1 MRQFLQKLIITA
13 SLLLTGHTMD
23 AAHLVGGEITYTCL
37 GSNSYQI
44 TLRIYRDCNSGGA
57 GFDNSVNFSVY
68 DISGNLL
75 FNPSVTKGPTI
86 TVPTGTGNPCLT
98 IPPNICTEYAE
109 YVHTMTLPA
118 RIGGYTISYQRC
130 CRNSTITNISASGKG
145 NTYTVQVPTMDNCN
159 STPQFT
165 TIPPIVI
172 CQGDQLS
179 IDASATDANGDSLHY
194 TFCDILNGGSSFN
207 ASPNPA
213 DPPPYSIIPFIAPN
227 TSAVPIPGNPALS
240 IDPITGMITGVA
252 NQTGQFVV
260 GICVS
265 EYDNGVLKS
274 TVRRDYQFNVTNCIV
289 NVVADMLTQVEDPT
303 MLCGGTTVQ
312 FQAQTAG
319 ALGYMWNF
327 GDTTSVTDTS
337 SSPTPLFTFPDTGR
351 FDVMLIINPGLVCT
365 DTVIETFVIYDSP
378 DYQIGWSGVACFE
391 AQDFTF
397 KAIGT
402 TPVDA
407 TFSWDFGTQSN
418 TFGATGD
425 SIEHVTWNQPGKHWV
440 KMTVH
445 SVSCPDT
452 LYDTV
457 EVFAWTLDV
466 SAGSD
471 TAIVYGDTAYLAVD
485 TGAAWYWYA
494 DQPVYWNNYRQQDP
508 QMWMLEDSTTVYVI
522 VTDILGCRGADT
534 LMVYWLPRQTRP
546 ELGHIQNLMTPN
558 GDGLNDIL
566 DLSEVTF
573 GDDCTLRVFDR
584 WGGQVYEQTAYDD
597 SWTGVNA
604 NGRKLGDGT
613 YYIMLQ
619 CGLKEIRY
627 AGPLTL
633 VRP

>member
-1 MRQFLQKLIITA
+1 MRQFLQRLIITA
-13 SLLLTGHTMD
+13 SLLLTGQTMD

-118 RIGGYTISYQRC
+118 RLGGYNISYQRC

-194 TFCDILNGGSSFN
+194 AFCDILNGGSSFN

-252 NQTGQFVV
+252 TQTGQFVV

-289 NVVADMLTQVEDPT
+289 NVVADMLTQVENST
-303 MLCGGTTVQ
+303 MLCSGTTVQ

-319 ALGYMWNF
+319 ALGYMWDF
-327 GDTTSVTDTS
+327 GDTTSVSDTS

-402 TPVDA
+402 
-407 TFSWDFGTQSN
+407 
-418 TFGATGD
+418 
-425 SIEHVTWNQPGKHWV
+425 
-440 KMTVH
+440 
-445 SVSCPDT
+445 
-452 LYDTV
+452 
-457 EVFAWTLDV
+457 
-466 SAGSD
+466 
-471 TAIVYGDTAYLAVD
+471 
-485 TGAAWYWYA
+485 
-494 DQPVYWNNYRQQDP
+494 
-508 QMWMLEDSTTVYVI
+508 
-522 VTDILGCRGADT
+522 
-534 LMVYWLPRQTRP
+534 
-546 ELGHIQNLMTPN
+546 
-558 GDGLNDIL
+558 
-566 DLSEVTF
+566 
-573 GDDCTLRVFDR
+573 
-584 WGGQVYEQTAYDD
+584 
-597 SWTGVNA
+597 
-604 NGRKLGDGT
+604 
-613 YYIMLQ
+613 
-619 CGLKEIRY
+619 
-627 AGPLTL
+627 
-633 VRP
+633 